1 MNYLQNLKNLLN
13 GVIIRFF
20 SSLFMPKTYRAPQYT
35 IANSIISIINLNQVP
50 GEIKY
55 VIMNP
60 INTIPNK
67 EGSNE
72 PKLDLKKSHILIL
85 ICFQR
90 IRSNPIVLMR

>member
-1 MNYLQNLKNLLN
+1 
-13 GVIIRFF
+13 
-20 SSLFMPKTYRAPQYT
+20 
-35 IANSIISIINLNQVP
+35 
-50 GEIKY
+50 
-55 VIMNP
+55 MNP